1 LTLKSD
7 SSSSFSSSP
16 SSSSSSSSCTAT
28 ASSSTANLGP
38 GYDVFGLGLD
48 AFEDTVKITT
58 TRKRMTM
65 SNRSKKQ
72 ITIKMSDEEARS
84 GKGIEGREGG
94 GVGITIPS
102 NPEDNSAGLVV
113 KRMAEDFHIKYDLDI
128 HILKKVPAGFGMG
141 SSAASAAAAAVAFDT
156 LFDLKIEKTKLVE
169 YAAEGEVASAGIKHY
184 DNVSGSLLGGF
195 VIVRTSPKLEF
206 IRIEPPKDLVL
217 VIAVPLIQVPKRKT
231 EVARRVL
238 PSAVPL
244 KSVVHNVS
252 NASTIVAGFMSKD
265 IEMIAKGIDDV
276 IVEPARKHLIP
287 GYDEVKRKA
296 IKAGALAVTISGAG
310 PSIISFLKS
319 NKNGKEVADA
329 MVAGFKQAK
338 IESMTVICR
347 PSTGAKVVSVKK

>member
-1 LTLKSD
+1 
-7 SSSSFSSSP
+7 
-16 SSSSSSSSCTAT
+16 
-28 ASSSTANLGP
+28 LGP

-48 AFEDTVKITT
+48 AFEDRVKITT
-58 TRKRMTM
+58 TRKRTKM

-72 ITIKMSDEEARS
+72 ITIKMSDEEERR
-84 GKGIEGREGG
+84 GKRGRGRGG
-94 GVGITIPS
+94 RGGGITIPS

-113 KRMAEDFHIKYDLDI
+113 KKMAEDFHIDYDLDI
-128 HILKKVPAGFGMG
+128 NILKKVPAGFGMG
-141 SSAASAAAAAVAFDT
+141 SSAASAAAAAVAFDN

-231 EVARRVL
+231 EVARSVL
-238 PSAVPL
+238 PNAVPL

-296 IKAGALAVTISGAG
+296 TKAGALAVTISGAG

-319 NKNGKEVADA
+319 NKDGKEVAEA

-338 IESMTVICR
+338 IESMTVICH